1 MNYYKRL
8 PISISSPREET
19 EISSS
24 KIDPLYK
31 GNIVHEFT
39 EYYNLSMNPRELL
52 EKLVLSYGLE
62 YDENIEKE
70 LMPYINNYLKYH
82 REDYDKIYI
91 EKEFFFKVGEDFVR
105 GKIDRINI
113 KNNQAEIIDF
123 KTNKVDNKNELIK
136 YYKPQLEFYTNAV
149 EKIMGIEVIRA
160 GILFLKTGGEMVEI
174 DISEDALNKNYSEIE
189 DFIEFVNGNISIE
202 AYEKA
207 KYCNEYCKY
216 NIICNRD

>member
-113 KNNQAEIIDF
+113 KII
-123 KTNKVDNKNELIK
+123 
-136 YYKPQLEFYTNAV
+136 
-149 EKIMGIEVIRA
+149 R
-160 GILFLKTGGEMVEI
+160 LK
-174 DISEDALNKNYSEIE
+174 
-189 DFIEFVNGNISIE
+189 
-202 AYEKA
+202 
-207 KYCNEYCKY
+207 
-216 NIICNRD
+216 